1 VDGIQLL
8 ANCWILRTG
17 AQSPLIRKSLE
28 LLHTMPALRTN
39 KNRLLPG
46 WIRMVLIVWGIALLL
61 LVLQYG
67 SLALFAS
74 FFG

>member
-1 VDGIQLL
+1 
-8 ANCWILRTG
+8 
-17 AQSPLIRKSLE
+17 
-28 LLHTMPALRTN
+28 MPALRTN